1 MPTLDTKR
9 RNLRFALVMLAIFP
23 VIGCS
28 KLESPEFASLVVTGA
43 KVWTG
48 DTESPWAEAVA
59 SRGEIILA
67 VGSQAEIAAY
77 IGDDTEVISVPGSM
91 LVPGFID
98 SHVHF
103 LSGGSSIASVQLRD
117 ARSPEEFANRIGDF
131 AKTLEPGEWI
141 IRGIWD
147 HKNWGGELPHRDW
160 IDAGTAEN
168 PVWIERLDGHM
179 GLANSRALEI
189 AGVDADSPDI
199 DGGVIERDESGRPT
213 GVLKENAMRLMYAVV
228 ADHSEAELDRFL
240 NAAMTYVAS
249 NGVTSVHDVFAE
261 DFDSWL
267 TLATHRRAER
277 EGRLIT
283 RIYLAT
289 RLAEWQMLRDEIETN
304 GSGTNWLKIGALKG
318 FMDGSLGSHT
328 AAFLEGFSDAP
339 EERGF
344 LINTLSDMRD
354 WISGADG
361 AGLQVAIHAIGDSAI
376 RDLLDIYLDVDSA
389 NGARDRRFRIEH
401 AQHIHPQDI
410 PRFQIQNV
418 IASMQPYHAID
429 DGQWATEVVGPER
442 SKSTYAF
449 RSLIQDGAQVAFGS
463 DWYVAPAT
471 PLEGIYAAVTR
482 RTLDDANPDG
492 WVPDQKITVEE
503 ALRAYTY
510 GGAYAS
516 FEEDLKGTLKPGM
529 LADFVLIDRVLTEIP
544 PAQIR
549 DSKVL
554 RTIVGG
560 RVVYSAE

>member
-1 MPTLDTKR
+1 
-9 RNLRFALVMLAIFP
+9 
-23 VIGCS
+23 
-28 KLESPEFASLVVTGA
+28 
-43 KVWTG
+43 
-48 DTESPWAEAVA
+48 
-59 SRGEIILA
+59 
-67 VGSQAEIAAY
+67 
-77 IGDDTEVISVPGSM
+77 
-91 LVPGFID
+91 
-98 SHVHF
+98 
-103 LSGGSSIASVQLRD
+103 
-117 ARSPEEFANRIGDF
+117 
-131 AKTLEPGEWI
+131 
-141 IRGIWD
+141 
-147 HKNWGGELPHRDW
+147 
-160 IDAGTAEN
+160 
-168 PVWIERLDGHM
+168 M
-179 GLANSRALEI
+179 GLANSRALQI

-199 DGGVIERDESGRPT
+199 DGGVIERDESGKPT
-213 GVLKENAMRLMYAVV
+213 GVLKDNAMRLIYAVV

-277 EGRLIT
+277 KGRLIT

-304 GSGTNWLKIGALKG
+304 GSGTNWLKIGAVKG

-339 EERGF
+339 DERGF

-516 FEEDLKGTLKPGM
+516 FEEDIKGTLKPVM

-544 PAQIR
+544 PEQIR

-560 RVVYSAE
+560 RVVFSAE